1 LLETAP
7 SKELPVLLYEVVR
20 DRGHWRVLHIGKH
33 SPPHPDQA
41 TAIAAAVDSA
51 KQARASGRE
60 VVVRLFRTDGKVI
73 ALDPNSGLE
82 I

>member
-7 SKELPVLLYEVVR
+7 GKELPVLIYEVAR
-20 DRGHWRVLHIGKH
+20 RRGHWRVPHIGKH

-51 KQARASGRE
+51 KPARASGRE
-60 VVVRLFRTDGKVI
+60 VVVQLLRTNSKVI

-82 I
+82 L